1 MRFVRKL
8 VPFLGKKKVPS
19 QDQIQGKKLLH
30 FQSRIGYEFKKP
42 ILLTEALTHPSF
54 NEHKSKMP
62 DNQRLEFLGDSILGA
77 ILAEEL
83 FHLFPEGDEGI
94 LSRNRAV
101 LARGSFLAELARS
114 IDLGS
119 VLRMSSSERKNR
131 GNQRSSA
138 LEDAI
143 EALIGAIFLDG
154 GMEAA
159 RDRVLCWIGDM
170 SKLLEQTQVK
180 FNPKGQLQEL
190 VQANRPQDKIRY
202 KLVRESGPPHLR
214 KFSIKV
220 TIGEEEFGQGEGK
233 SKKEAEEAA
242 AKVALEALGQR
253 GEVRPDSESG
263 SA

>member
-1 MRFVRKL
+1 
-8 VPFLGKKKVPS
+8 
-19 QDQIQGKKLLH
+19 
-30 FQSRIGYEFKKP
+30 
-42 ILLTEALTHPSF
+42 
-54 NEHKSKMP
+54 
-62 DNQRLEFLGDSILGA
+62 
-77 ILAEEL
+77 
-83 FHLFPEGDEGI
+83 
-94 LSRNRAV
+94 
-101 LARGSFLAELARS
+101 
-114 IDLGS
+114 
-119 VLRMSSSERKNR
+119 
-131 GNQRSSA
+131 
-138 LEDAI
+138 
-143 EALIGAIFLDG
+143 
-154 GMEAA
+154 MEAA